1 MGIVSIS
8 LNEDNLAALDR
19 IQKTYGLSGRSE
31 AVRTSINAALADIR
45 ELEGMDGTVEGVLI
59 IVRGN
64 HADPW
69 MSMIQARYESH
80 IKTQM
85 HSHLQNHKCL
95 EVMVVSCDADV
106 LSNMMKEIQAE
117 GKADYVK
124 FVRG

>member
-1 MGIVSIS
+1 MVIVSIS
-8 LNEDNLAALDR
+8 LNDDNLSAVDR

-31 AVRTSINAALADIR
+31 AIRVSINTALTEIR
-45 ELEGMDGTVEGVLI
+45 ELEAMEGAVEGVLI
-59 IVRGN
+59 IVRRN

-69 MSMIQARYESH
+69 MSIIQAQYEQY

-85 HSHLQNHKCL
+85 HSHLRNHKCL
-95 EVMVVSCDADV
+95 EVMVICCGADV
-106 LSNMMKEIQAE
+106 LFDMMKEIQVE

>member
-69 MSMIQARYESH
+69 MSMIQARHEAD

-106 LSNMMKEIQAE
+106 LSSMMKEIQAE